1 MYGLLPTITIDMR
14 DVCSKSNAFP
24 TIKGLPFRINA
35 HIELSNNVPDMV
47 DYTLL
52 IGSRFG
58 LCPRC
63 HLNREVFKAELW
75 IIRKQR
81 SDHHRLLL
89 WIIN

>member
-24 TIKGLPFRINA
+24 TIKGLPFPINA
-35 HIELSNNVPDMV
+35 QIKLSINDDDMF
-47 DYTLL
+47 DYPLL
-52 IGSRFG
+52 MGRRFAY
-58 LCPRC
+58 CTRC
-63 HLNREVFKAELW
+63 HLNREVLKAELW